1 MNNIVTKE
9 NCMFYGAPGLVILII
24 STLATVNISSHFNEN
39 TLVTGVA
46 FVGCNVSGWLA
57 YLSLQYLL
65 GDLVKVSDIL
75 RGRNNQP
82 LQLVA
87 QSSEGKQSAVTVSEK
102 ALEDTRYQ
110 EQQISE
116 GIVSTDALDTHIA
129 QGVDEVVSNNP
140 IPTVVPSNTD
150 DVISNDHIPT
160 PVSISQ
166 KQYDKVQMLFE
177 QNVATEK
184 VDRMRV
190 MIEYASSVLAPFVEH
205 DNLVKLC
212 EELQKWCEDSE
223 YRPEAIPLK
232 YIADHKS
239 RLSTIDF
246 KHFVWNIGERMYDKT
261 YYTSTCR
268 AEFIKSMFPDSLSG
282 NTIDSLRNLT
292 NLPARG
298 FIKLDKP
305 RGSSYAFHLEK

>member
-9 NCMFYGAPGLVILII
+9 SCMFYGAPGLVILII

-57 YLSLQYLL
+57 YLLLQYSLRDLL
-65 GDLVKVSDIL
+65 QVTDIL

-82 LQLVA
+82 LQLVT
-87 QSSEGKQSAVTVSEK
+87 QSSEGAQSTVTVSEE
-102 ALEDTRYQ
+102 ALEDTRCQ
-110 EQQISE
+110 EKQISE
-116 GIVSTDALDTHIA
+116 SIVSTDALDTQIPQQA
-129 QGVDEVVSNNP
+129 DEVVLNNP
-140 IPTVVPSNTD
+140 
-150 DVISNDHIPT
+150 IPT

-166 KQYDKVQMLFE
+166 KQYDKVQMQFE

-184 VDRMRV
+184 ADRMRV
-190 MIEYASSVLAPFVEH
+190 MIEYANSVLAPFVEH

-212 EELQKWCEDSE
+212 EELKKWCEDSE

-232 YIADHKS
+232 YISDYKN

-268 AEFIKSMFPDSLSG
+268 AQFIKSMFPDSLSG

>member
-1 MNNIVTKE
+1 MKNIVTKD
-9 NCMFYGAPGLVILII
+9 NCLFYGLPGMVILII
-24 STLATVNISSHFNEN
+24 STLATVNISSHFNGN
-39 TLVTGVA
+39 SLVTTVA
-46 FVGCNVSGWLA
+46 FVGCNGSGVLA
-57 YLSLQYLL
+57 YLLLQYFL
-65 GDLVKVSDIL
+65 GDLLQLSDIL
-75 RGRNNQP
+75 RGRNKSP

-87 QSSEGKQSAVTVSEK
+87 ESADGTQSVVNISEEV
-102 ALEDTRYQ
+102 LEETQHQ
-110 EQQISE
+110 EQQTSE
-116 GIVSTDALDTHIA
+116 SIVSADTLSIQISQHS
-129 QGVDEVVSNNP
+129 DEVVSNSP
-140 IPTVVPSNTD
+140 IQTVVPSNAD
-150 DVISNDHIPT
+150 EVISNAPIST

-166 KQYDKVQMLFE
+166 KQYDKVQMQFE
-177 QNVATEK
+177 QDVATEK
-184 VDRMRV
+184 ADRKRV
-190 MIEYASSVLAPFVEH
+190 MIEYANGVMAPFVEH

-212 EELQKWCEDSE
+212 EELQKWCDDSE

-232 YIADHKS
+232 YISDHKS

-268 AEFIKSMFPDSLSG
+268 AEFIKAMFPDSLSG